1 MKKQLIAAVVLL
13 FSFTA
18 LAQTTPEKKDKK
30 DKKVSIVIN
39 SKFGFAKLNQTDLV
53 TLNGNINGGDFLFS
67 YSIGKNW
74 DLAAGVGFMDFNA
87 NPTIAGNSA
96 SLKNSYLQIPLK
108 AFGDFSIFEKEQSP
122 SKIAVVFAGGFYA
135 NTLLKS
141 EVKTLSGNSSE
152 KNLGWNFGVTTQL
165 GAKFIVSDDLD
176 FEIGLES
183 QIDLSD
189 MKHKGVNRKIEQLNV
204 LYANLGFKF

>member
-1 MKKQLIAAVVLL
+1 M
-13 FSFTA
+13 
-18 LAQTTPEKKDKK
+18 
-30 DKKVSIVIN
+30 
-39 SKFGFAKLNQTDLV
+39 
-53 TLNGNINGGDFLFS
+53 
-67 YSIGKNW
+67 
-74 DLAAGVGFMDFNA
+74 
-87 NPTIAGNSA
+87 
-96 SLKNSYLQIPLK
+96 
-108 AFGDFSIFEKEQSP
+108 
-122 SKIAVVFAGGFYA
+122 VFAGGFYA

>member
-13 FSFTA
+13 FSFTV

-30 DKKVSIVIN
+30 DKKVTLVMN
-39 SKFGFAKLNQTDLV
+39 SKFGFAKLDQTDLV
-53 TLNGNINGGDFLFS
+53 ALNGNISGGDFLLS
-67 YSIGKNW
+67 YSIRKNW
-74 DLAAGVGFMDFNA
+74 ELAAGVSFMDFNA
-87 NPTIAGNSA
+87 NPSIAGNSA

-108 AFGDFSIFEKEQSP
+108 AFGDFNIFEKEKSP
-122 SKIAVVFAGGFYA
+122 SKIAVIFGGGFYA

-141 EVKTLSGNSSE
+141 ELKTLSANNSE
-152 KNLGWNFGVTTQL
+152 KNLGWNFGVTTQI
-165 GAKFIVSDDLD
+165 GAKFTVSDDLN
-176 FEIGLES
+176 FGIGLES

-189 MKHKGVNRKIEQLNV
+189 MKHKGVNRKIEQLNA